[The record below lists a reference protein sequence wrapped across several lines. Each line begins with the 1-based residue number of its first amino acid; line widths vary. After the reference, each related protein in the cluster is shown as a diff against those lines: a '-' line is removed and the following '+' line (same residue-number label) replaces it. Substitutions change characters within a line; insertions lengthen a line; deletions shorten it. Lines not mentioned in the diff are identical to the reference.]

1 MVGSS
6 LDDNKPCEVASHLR
20 VQMLS
25 YELNPQN
32 QKTYKLLIPVYVMK
46 KEESKEKKSLLDKL
60 TIPVII
66 VLAIGLAFLLTVKKK
81 LITLLTGLATADAS
95 SIGINTLIVL
105 GVVVLIFLLF
115 YKFKSQYKQ

>member
-60 TIPVII
+60 TIPVIKGSGEVDQI
-66 VLAIGLAFLLTVKKK
+66 EYTSISFNKDRIALLASQKF
-81 LITLLTGLATADAS
+81 
-95 SIGINTLIVL
+95 LIVV
-105 GVVVLIFLLF
+105 GG
-115 YKFKSQYKQ
+115 S